1 MNRICLVGVDNY
13 LMLNPAENTMPVNGE
28 AVQQILLARAFRGL
42 NFDVSTVVHAFEKDI
57 DETIDGIRVQSA
69 CKRGAGIPI
78 LRFLHPRATGVFR
91 ALNEIDADVYYESP
105 AGALTGL
112 TAAFCQWKKK
122 KFIFRVA
129 SDVDCIPGQQL
140 IKYWRDRKLFE
151 YGLRRADVVAVQ
163 SNYQAQLLDKHY
175 GLKGDIVNMVLDEP
189 QEDLDGERDIDV
201 LWISNIKHVKR
212 PDRLVALARQLPN
225 VRFTMIGGVVQ
236 DEKAL
241 YAEIEQE
248 AASLSNV
255 DFLGQVPYD
264 VVNEY
269 VARTRVLLNTSDI
282 EGFPNT
288 FLQAWARKVPV
299 VSYFDP
305 DGIIQARG
313 LGFRPDD
320 EADMCDALQKLL
332 GDDTKRIDIGEKAH
346 AFALTQYSAESAAK
360 RYLELCGV

>member
-1 MNRICLVGVDNY
+1 MTRICFVGVDNY
-13 LMLNPAENTMPVNGE
+13 FMLNPAANTKPVNGE
-28 AVQQILLARAFRGL
+28 AVQQVLLARAFRSL
-42 NFDVSTVVHAFEKDI
+42 NFDVSTVVHSLEKDI
-57 DETIDGIRVQSA
+57 DETIDGIRVLSA
-69 CKRGAGIPI
+69 FKRGAGIPI
-78 LRFLHPRATGVFR
+78 VRFFHPRATGVFR
-91 ALNEIDADVYYESP
+91 TLNEVDADVYYESP

-112 TAAFCQWKKK
+112 TAAFCRWKNK

-129 SDVDCIPGQQL
+129 SDVDCIPGRQL
-140 IKYWRDRKLFE
+140 IKHWRDRKLFE

-163 SNYQAQLLDKHY
+163 SQHQADLLVRHY
-175 GLKGDIVNMVLDEP
+175 DLASHIVNMVLDAPTESLHGP
-189 QEDLDGERDIDV
+189 RDIDV

-212 PDRLVALARQLPN
+212 PDRLLAIARRLPD

-236 DEKAL
+236 DEQSL
-241 YAEIEQE
+241 YTETAQE
-248 AASLSNV
+248 AARLSNV

-264 VVNEY
+264 VVNEH
-269 VARTRVLLNTSDI
+269 VARSRVLLNTSDI

-305 DGIIQARG
+305 DGIIQAER

-332 GDDTKRIDIGEKAH
+332 SDKTERIDIGEKAH
-346 AFALTQYSAESAAK
+346 AFVLTRYSAESAAK
-360 RYLELCGV
+360 RYLELCG